1 MRIHFQR
8 FKTLSIKGR
17 EMPVEEGPED
27 LVGRLDELGRG
38 QSRGGLGKKLCAPE
52 FRPFCRR
59 YLCLWV
65 KSVCVC
71 VCVCVSEV

>member
-38 QSRGGLGKKLCAPE
+38 QSRGGLGAPPPLVPVGSLINKLTSL
-52 FRPFCRR
+52 
-59 YLCLWV
+59 YV
-65 KSVCVC
+65 YVCVIC
-71 VCVCVSEV
+71 WTLDK

>member
-27 LVGRLDELGRG
+27 LVGRLDEIEKG
-38 QSRGGLGKKLCAPE
+38 SVSGGGG
-52 FRPFCRR
+52 
-59 YLCLWV
+59 
-65 KSVCVC
+65 
-71 VCVCVSEV
+71 

>member
-17 EMPVEEGPED
+17 ETPVEEGPED

-38 QSRGGLGKKLCAPE
+38 QSRGVGEETLCP
-52 FRPFCRR
+52 
-59 YLCLWV
+59 
-65 KSVCVC
+65 
-71 VCVCVSEV
+71 